1 MQTVLWVAV
10 AVVAA
15 TWYLTWTATR
25 IDRLH
30 ARVEGARSALDAQ
43 LLRRSS
49 VALELATSALLD
61 PATSVLLAGVA
72 HDARAAGPDDRE
84 PVESDLT
91 KALRATFD
99 DTDTVAAVGTDPY
112 GAELLAELEA
122 AARRVQLARRFH
134 NDAVRATVAVRRQ
147 RVVRYLRLAGRA
159 PMPET
164 VEMEDTV
171 PAAVTR

>member
-10 AVVAA
+10 VVVAV

-30 ARVEGARSALDAQ
+30 ARVDGARAALDAQ
-43 LLRRSS
+43 LLRRAS
-49 VALELATSALLD
+49 VALELATSSLLD
-61 PATSVLLAGVA
+61 PATSVLLAGAA
-72 HDARAAGPDDRE
+72 HDARAAGTDDRE

-91 KALRATFD
+91 KALRAAFAD
-99 DTDTVAAVGTDPY
+99 PDTVAAVRADPY
-112 GAELLAELEA
+112 GAGLLTELEA

-164 VEMEDTV
+164 VEMEDTP